1 MRKLTARVHVNLR
14 RSSIGNLFRRNLPA
28 ACAVAFVLAF
38 GASFASAQDH
48 AQSATY
54 YTGITVEPSQQLF
67 ATMCALDAAG
77 FAAEEATLAE
87 MPSRLALREDLLKMQ
102 GPATEALRAFYKDHL
117 LADPGETLS
126 RYITFALVTGPPPH
140 FDFRMDRDILPPGV
154 LAIEGFQ
161 PILAEFYQEAR
172 LDLRWAK
179 VEPEY
184 NRAILRYQPMVRR
197 IVIATNAYFRE
208 VLKPIYGRTFTVYIE
223 PLVGNRTNFRN
234 YGDHYAIVL
243 GTSPQIPVDEIQH
256 AYLHFMLDPLPLRHR
271 KDVDSKK
278 QLMNIA
284 ARAPRLPITY
294 HDDFPSFVDECLIKA
309 VELRLRHLSPAALE
323 AAVKDADE
331 SGYILVRPFV
341 RGLQKFEK
349 SEPAITYYFPD
360 LLAGIDVEAEQARL
374 KDFHFAPIQPPAP
387 PKEKAESAAAEPSN
401 LDSEIA
407 QGNRDLAVQNAAAA
421 RTVFEQVLAEHPG
434 EPRALYGLA
443 IASVLSGD
451 ADRATELFSRLIS
464 PPAAAGTEPTAPA
477 ADPAIVSWSH
487 VYLGRIHDLEEDRQK
502 ALGEYHAALAVAGA
516 PEAARVAA
524 QRGIETPYQTPKGAD
539 EKR

>member
-1 MRKLTARVHVNLR
+1 LEKLPARVHVILR
-14 RSSIGNLFRRNLPA
+14 KSFIAELFRRILPA
-28 ACAVAFVLAF
+28 ASAIAVAFVF
-38 GASFASAQDH
+38 GVSVASAQGR
-48 AQSATY
+48 AQSATNNS
-54 YTGITVEPSQQLF
+54 GITVEPSQQLF

-102 GPATEALRAFYKDHL
+102 GPATEALRAFYKDHS

-126 RYITFALVTGPPPH
+126 RYIAFALVTGPPPH
-140 FDFRMDRDILPPGV
+140 FDFQMDRDVLPPGV

-184 NRAILRYQPMVRR
+184 NRAILRYQPVVRR

-243 GTSPQIPVDEIQH
+243 GTSSQIPLGEIQH
-256 AYLHFMLDPLPLRHR
+256 AYLHFMLDPLPLRYR

-278 QLMNIA
+278 ALMNIA

-309 VELRLRHLSPAALE
+309 VELRLGHLSPPVLE
-323 AAVKDADE
+323 AGMKDADE

-349 SEPAITYYFPD
+349 SEPAITYYFAD

-374 KDFHFAPIQPPAP
+374 KDFHFASIHPPAP
-387 PKEKAESAAAEPSN
+387 PKAKEESAAAGASN
-401 LDSEIA
+401 LESEISE
-407 QGNRDLAVQNAAAA
+407 GNRDLAVQNAAAA

-434 EPRALYGLA
+434 EPHALYGLA

-451 ADRATELFSRLIS
+451 ADRATELFSRLVS
-464 PPAAAGTEPTAPA
+464 PSSTAGKEPSVPAAN
-477 ADPAIVSWSH
+477 PAILSWSH
-487 VYLGRIHDLEEDRQK
+487 IYLGRIHDLEDDRQK
-502 ALGEYHAALAVAGA
+502 ALAEYRAALSVAGA

-524 QRGIETPYQTPKGAD
+524 QHGIETPYEPPKSAN
-539 EKR
+539 EK

>member
-1 MRKLTARVHVNLR
+1 MKRPA
-14 RSSIGNLFRRNLPA
+14 IGKFLRRNLPA
-28 ACAVAFVLAF
+28 ASAIAVALVL
-38 GASFASAQDH
+38 GISFASAQDR

-102 GPATEALRAFYKDHL
+102 GPATEALRAFYMDHL

-140 FDFRMDRDILPPGV
+140 FDFQMDRDVLPPGV

-184 NRAILRYQPMVRR
+184 NRAILRYQPVVRR

-223 PLVGNRTNFRN
+223 PLVGNRSNFRN

-243 GTSPQIPVDEIQH
+243 GTSSQIPVDEIQH
-256 AYLHFMLDPLPLRHR
+256 AYLHFMLDPLPLRYR

-278 QLMNIA
+278 ELLNIA
-284 ARAPRLPITY
+284 ARAPKLPIIY
-294 HDDFPSFVDECLIKA
+294 HDDFASFVDECLIKA
-309 VELRLRHLSPAALE
+309 VELRLRRLPPPALE
-323 AAVKDADE
+323 AAMKDADE

-349 SEPAITYYFPD
+349 SEPAISYYFPD
-360 LLAGIDVEAEQARL
+360 LLAGIDVEAEQARF
-374 KDFHFAPIQPPAP
+374 KDFHFASTQPPAP
-387 PKEKAESAAAEPSN
+387 PKDKAESAAAEPSN
-401 LDSEIA
+401 LESEIA
-407 QGNRDLAVQNAAAA
+407 EGNRDLAVQNGAAA
-421 RTVFEQVLAEHPG
+421 RAVFEQVLAKYPG
-434 EPRALYGLA
+434 EARALYGLA

-451 ADRATELFSRLIS
+451 ADRATELFSKLVS
-464 PPAAAGTEPTAPA
+464 DSGPTGIGAPA
-477 ADPAIVSWSH
+477 PGTDPAILSWSH
-487 VYLGRIHDLEEDRQK
+487 IYLGRIHDLEDDRQK
-502 ALGEYHAALAVAGA
+502 ALAEYRAALGVTGA

-524 QRGIETPYQTPKGAD
+524 QRGIEKAYEPPKSAN
-539 EKR
+539 EK

>member
-1 MRKLTARVHVNLR
+1 M
-14 RSSIGNLFRRNLPA
+14 RSSSIKKVFGRNLPVA
-28 ACAVAFVLAF
+28 SAVAFVLLF
-38 GASFASAQDH
+38 NIPFASAQDR

-77 FAAEEATLAE
+77 FAADEATLAE
-87 MPSRLALREDLLKMQ
+87 MPSRLALREDLLKLQ
-102 GPATEALRAFYKDHL
+102 GPATEALRAFYKDHQ

-140 FDFRMDRDILPPGV
+140 FDFQRDRDTLPPGV

-184 NRAILRYQPMVRR
+184 NRAALRHQPTVRR

-208 VLKPIYGRTFTVYIE
+208 VLKPIYGRTFTVFVE

-234 YGDHYAIVL
+234 NGDHYAIVL
-243 GTSPQIPVDEIQH
+243 GTTSQIPVDEIQH
-256 AYLHFMLDPLPLRHR
+256 AYLHFMLDPLPLRYR

-278 QLMNIA
+278 ELMNIA

-294 HDDFPSFVDECLIKA
+294 HDDFPSFLDECLIKA
-309 VELRLRHLSPAALE
+309 VELRLRHLSPSALE
-323 AAVKDADE
+323 AAMKDVDE

-349 SEPAITYYFPD
+349 SEPAISYYFPD
-360 LLAGIDVEAEQARL
+360 LLAGIDVEAEQGRF
-374 KDFHFAPIQPPAP
+374 KDFHFASIEPPAP
-387 PKEKAESAAAEPSN
+387 PKHKEESAPAEPSN
-401 LDSEIA
+401 LESEIA
-407 QGNRDLAVQNAAAA
+407 QGNRDLAIQDAAAA
-421 RTVFEQVLAEHPG
+421 RAVFERVLAKSSG

-451 ADRATELFSRLIS
+451 ADRATELFSKLVS
-464 PPAAAGTEPTAPA
+464 NSVAAGTEPAAPP
-477 ADPAIVSWSH
+477 ADPGIISWSH
-487 VYLGRIHDLEEDRQK
+487 VYLGRIHDLEEERQN

-524 QRGIETPYQTPKGAD
+524 QRGIETPYRPPKTAD
-539 EKR
+539 EK

>member
-1 MRKLTARVHVNLR
+1 MRST
-14 RSSIGNLFRRNLPA
+14 SIGRIFRRNLP
-28 ACAVAFVLAF
+28 VASALAF
-38 GASFASAQDH
+38 AVVFGVSLASAQDR
-48 AQSATY
+48 AQSASY

-77 FAAEEATLAE
+77 FAADEATLAE
-87 MPSRLALREDLLKMQ
+87 MPSRLALREDLLNME

-140 FDFRMDRDILPPGV
+140 FDFLMDRDILPPGV

-172 LDLRWAK
+172 LDQRWAK

-184 NRAILRYQPMVRR
+184 NRAILRYQPVVRR
-197 IVIATNAYFRE
+197 IVFATNAYFRE
-208 VLKPIYGRTFTVYIE
+208 ILKPIRGRTFTVYVE

-234 YGDHYAIVL
+234 AGDHYAIVL
-243 GTSPQIPVDEIQH
+243 GTSSQIPVDEIQH
-256 AYLHFMLDPLPLRHR
+256 AYLHFMLDPLPLRYR

-278 QLMNIA
+278 ELMNIA
-284 ARAPRLPITY
+284 ARAPRLPIAY
-294 HDDFPSFVDECLIKA
+294 HDDFPSFLDECFIKA

-323 AAVKDADE
+323 AAMKDADE

-349 SEPAITYYFPD
+349 SEPAMTYYFPD
-360 LLAGIDVEAEQARL
+360 LLAGIDVEAEEARL
-374 KDFHFAPIQPPAP
+374 KDFHFASLEPPAP
-387 PKEKAESAAAEPSN
+387 PKDKAESAAAEPSS
-401 LDSEIA
+401 LESEIA
-407 QGNRDLAVQNAAAA
+407 QGNRDLAVQNAPAA
-421 RTVFEQVLAEHPG
+421 RAVFEQVLAKYPG

-451 ADRATELFSRLIS
+451 ADRATELFSKLVS
-464 PPAAAGTEPTAPA
+464 NSGAAGTEPSA
-477 ADPAIVSWSH
+477 ADPAILSWSH
-487 VYLGRIHDLEEDRQK
+487 VYLGRIYDLGDERQK
-502 ALGEYHAALAVAGA
+502 ALGEYHAALTVGGA
-516 PEAARVAA
+516 PESARVAA
-524 QRGIETPYQTPKGAD
+524 QRGIDSPYQLPRGAD
-539 EKR
+539 QK